1 MTSAL
6 NGVLIVNKSAGWT
19 SHDVVAKTR
28 GLLQEKQIGHLGTLD
43 PLATGVLP
51 LALGN
56 ATRLIEFA
64 SYPKEYVTTCLL
76 GKTTDTCDVTGT
88 LLAEKPTIGLS
99 EEDLR
104 KAILQLGNLT
114 EQVPPMVSAL
124 KKDGQK
130 LYELARKGVEV
141 ERKPRPIRIEAVEI
155 LNIAV
160 PRVTFRAAC
169 SAGTY
174 VRVLC
179 QTLGEG
185 LGVGGCMESLERTRV
200 GPFSL
205 KEALALEEVKKRVE
219 EGDLSG
225 MLLPASRL
233 VDHLP
238 QANVEKRLLEGLC
251 QGQAIRVEEGHPG
264 LYRVLNDQGCL
275 SAVAEVV
282 GGLLRPKKVFGVEG
296 ID

>member
-1 MTSAL
+1 MTPSL
-6 NGVLIVNKSAGWT
+6 NGLLILNKPAGWT

-51 LALGN
+51 LAIGN

-64 SYPKEYVTTCLL
+64 SYPKEYLTTCLL
-76 GKTTDTCDVTGT
+76 GKATDSCDVTGNV
-88 LLAEKPTIGLS
+88 LSEKPVAGLS
-99 EEDLR
+99 EAAVR
-104 KAILQLGNLT
+104 TAVLQLKGLT
-114 EQVPPMVSAL
+114 EQIPPMVSAL

-130 LYELARKGVEV
+130 LYELARQGLEV

-155 LNIAV
+155 LGVAL
-160 PRVTFRAAC
+160 PRVTFRVAC

-174 VRVLC
+174 IRSLC

-185 LGVGGCMESLERTRV
+185 LEVGGCMESLERTRV

-205 KEALALEEVKKRVE
+205 KESLSLEEVKKRVD
-219 EGDLSG
+219 GWNLSG

-238 QANVEKRLLEGLC
+238 QARVDPRLLEGLC
-251 QGQAIRVEEGHPG
+251 QGQAIRVEEGHSG
-264 LYRVLNDQGCL
+264 LHRVLNDQGRL

-282 GGLLRPKKVFGVEG
+282 GGLLRPKKVFGMEG

>member
-1 MTSAL
+1 MSPAF
-6 NGVLIVNKSAGWT
+6 NGVLILNKPAGWT
-19 SHDVVAKTR
+19 SHDVVAKVR
-28 GLLQEKQIGHLGTLD
+28 GLLREKQIGHLGTLD

-51 LALGN
+51 LAVGN

-76 GKTTDTCDVTGT
+76 GTTTDSCDVTGKVLSVKET
-88 LLAEKPTIGLS
+88 MGLS
-99 EEDLR
+99 VEKIRAATEKLR
-104 KAILQLGNLT
+104 ELT

-130 LYELARKGVEV
+130 LYELARQGVEV

-155 LNIAV
+155 LDVSA
-160 PRVTFRAAC
+160 PRVTFRVAC

-185 LGVGGCMESLERTRV
+185 LGVGGCMESLERGRV
-200 GPFSL
+200 GPFLLSQ
-205 KEALALEEVKKRVE
+205 AITLEEIKKRVE
-219 EGDLSG
+219 EGNLSG

-238 QANVEKRLLEGLC
+238 QVQVGPKLLEGLC
-251 QGQAIRVEEGHPG
+251 QGQSIRVEEGHPG
-264 LYRVLNDQGCL
+264 LYRVLNAHGRL
-275 SAVAEVV
+275 SVVAEVV
-282 GGLLRPKKVFGVEG
+282 GGLLRPKKVFGMEG
-296 ID
+296 LD